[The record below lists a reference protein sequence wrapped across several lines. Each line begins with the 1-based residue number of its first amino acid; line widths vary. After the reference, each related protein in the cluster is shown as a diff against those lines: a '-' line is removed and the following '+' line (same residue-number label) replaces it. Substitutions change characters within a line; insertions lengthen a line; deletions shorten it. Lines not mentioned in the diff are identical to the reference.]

1 MDGGFYMNGLWWLCP
16 LLLGALLGWL
26 AHWLL
31 DWLFTNQWRMN
42 VKANHATMT
51 GQIQGLTG
59 DLGTS
64 RARLDER
71 NVAFASLERETVD
84 LRARAGMVSGLE
96 SEIGTLKGRVGEL
109 EPLQGKLSTLEGEL
123 GTWRG
128 KYDAVQGFEAK
139 YTSSQSELD
148 GLRARITTLEPL
160 EAKVSGLEKDL
171 GAAKGEA
178 ETARNTSKKELNDL
192 SLKFSDAEGAQLKLK
207 ESLDHSVREIGDVRR
222 ELDAAHKD
230 LADARVVLD
239 GVAAEREKYKGIDGD
254 LEQSRSRLGDLE
266 RELNEARASV
276 SARDGELT
284 ALRKQHDDHMD
295 TNEIQGLRSN
305 ISELQPLQAQL
316 EGANNSHR
324 ESSAKLEARIRELE
338 GQTDVIPGLR
348 SEAGK
353 IGGLETR
360 IRELEG
366 QNARIAELEAQNA
379 RIAELEA
386 RANRVPD
393 LEKQAGRIPDLEAR
407 AGRIPDLEKQV
418 GRISD
423 LEKQANRIP
432 DLEKQVGRI
441 SDLEAR
447 ANRIAGL
454 ETQNTELQAEIDR
467 IRSEKRDDLTK
478 ISGIGAVFAK
488 RLNESGIHTCKQL
501 HETNDAHILEIIK
514 PEDWQK
520 IEPSEWREDSGIFA
534 AGGTPAKRAK
544 AAERLARINGIG
556 DVYERKLNEAGIR
569 TFAELA
575 ATSATRAAEITG
587 SSETES
593 QLWITEA
600 DALANGKRA
609 GRERERLVR
618 GKLSSAEEELE
629 KLRSELS
636 RRPAGGARR
645 DLFEDL
651 PVIGEAYQRRLYG
664 AGIFSFEELAA
675 LTPARLH
682 EIIGVD
688 GLDYELVLREA
699 AKAARGEAISDGAG
713 AGRRRRRQRDSLER
727 INGIGVVYQR
737 KLFAAGIDTFED
749 LIAAGPDKLYD
760 VLEADLEYGPW
771 ITEAQ
776 GYASN
781 EAQYRDHLEKVD
793 GIGQVYQGRLF
804 EAGVYSF
811 EDLAAQSDDRIREI
825 VQPGERD
832 VEIGKWKLE
841 ALELA
846 KTSPKNLEE

>member
-31 DWLFTNQWRMN
+31 DWLFTNQWRTN

-96 SEIGTLKGRVGEL
+96 TEIGTLKGRVGEL
-109 EPLQGKLSTLEGEL
+109 EPLQGKLSLLEGEL

-139 YTSSQSELD
+139 YNTANGELD
-148 GLRARITTLEPL
+148 GLRARIGKLEPL

-171 GAAKGEA
+171 GAARSEA
-178 ETARNTSKKELNDL
+178 ESTRNTSKKELNDW

-239 GVAAEREKYKGIDGD
+239 GVAAERERYKGVDTD

-266 RELNEARASV
+266 RELNESRASV
-276 SARDGELT
+276 SARDGELA
-284 ALRKQHDDHMD
+284 ALRKQHDDHMQTH

-305 ISELQPLQAQL
+305 INELQPLRAQL

-324 ESSAKLEARIRELE
+324 ESTAKLEARIRELE

-353 IGGLETR
+353 IGGLEAR

-366 QNARIAELEAQNA
+366 QNARIA
-379 RIAELEA
+379 
-386 RANRVPD
+386 D
-393 LEKQAGRIPDLEAR
+393 LEKQAGRIPDLE
-407 AGRIPDLEKQV
+407 V
-418 GRISD
+418 
-423 LEKQANRIP
+423 
-432 DLEKQVGRI
+432 
-441 SDLEAR
+441 R

-454 ETQNTELQAEIDR
+454 ETHNAELQAEIDR

-488 RLNESGIHTCKQL
+488 RLNEAGIQTFKQL

-556 DVYERKLNEAGIR
+556 DVYERKLNEAGIN
-569 TFAELA
+569 TFTELA
-575 ATSATRAAEITG
+575 ATSAARAAELTG

-600 DALANGKRA
+600 DALAHGKRA

-629 KLRSELS
+629 KLRGELS

-675 LTPARLH
+675 LSPARLH

-699 AKAARGEAISDGAG
+699 AKAARGEAISDAGG
-713 AGRRRRRQRDSLER
+713 AGRRRRHQRDSLER

-749 LIAAGPDKLYD
+749 LIAAGPDKLYE

-771 ITEAQ
+771 VTEAQ

-781 EAQYRDHLEKVD
+781 EAQYRDHLEKID

-804 EAGVYSF
+804 EAGVYTF

-846 KTSPKNLEE
+846 KTSPKNLED

>member
-1 MDGGFYMNGLWWLCP
+1 MNGLWWLCP

-31 DWLFTNQWRMN
+31 DWLFTNQWRTN
-42 VKANHATMT
+42 VKANHASMQ

-96 SEIGTLKGRVGEL
+96 TEIGTLRGRVGEL
-109 EPLQGKLSTLEGEL
+109 EPLQGKLSGLEGDL
-123 GTWRG
+123 NALRG
-128 KYDAVQGFEAK
+128 KYDSAQGFEAK
-139 YTSSQSELD
+139 YTSSQSELE
-148 GLRARITTLEPL
+148 GLRLRIGKLEPL

-171 GAAKGEA
+171 GTARSEA
-178 ETARNTSKKELNDL
+178 ESARNASKKELNDW

-239 GVAAEREKYKGIDGD
+239 GVAAERERYKG
-254 LEQSRSRLGDLE
+254 LEG
-266 RELNEARASV
+266 ELQEARASV
-276 SARDGELT
+276 SARDGEL
-284 ALRKQHDDHMD
+284 
-295 TNEIQGLRSN
+295 QGLRQQHSN
-305 ISELQPLQAQL
+305 H
-316 EGANNSHR
+316 G
-324 ESSAKLEARIRELE
+324 ESNARLEARIRELE
-338 GQTDVIPGLR
+338 GQLDVIPGLR
-348 SEAGK
+348 IEAGK
-353 IGGLETR
+353 VGGLEAE
-360 IRELEG
+360 I
-366 QNARIAELEAQNA
+366 AR
-379 RIAELEA
+379 
-386 RANRVPD
+386 
-393 LEKQAGRIPDLEAR
+393 
-407 AGRIPDLEKQV
+407 
-418 GRISD
+418 
-423 LEKQANRIP
+423 
-432 DLEKQVGRI
+432 
-441 SDLEAR
+441 
-447 ANRIAGL
+447 
-454 ETQNTELQAEIDR
+454 LQAETDR

-488 RLNESGIHTCKQL
+488 RLNESGIHTFKQL
-501 HETNDAHILEIIK
+501 HDTNDAHILEIIK

-520 IEPSEWREDSGIFA
+520 IEPGEWREDAGIFA

-556 DVYERKLNEAGIR
+556 DVYERKLNEAGIH
-569 TFAELA
+569 TFADLA
-575 ATSATRAAEITG
+575 ATSAAHAAEITG

-600 DALANGKRA
+600 DALAHGKRA

-629 KLRSELS
+629 RLRSELS

-675 LTPARLH
+675 LSPVRLH

-699 AKAARGEAISDGAG
+699 AKAARGEAISDAGG

-749 LIAAGPDKLYD
+749 LIAAGPDKLYE

-781 EAQYRDHLEKVD
+781 EGQYRDHLEKVD

-804 EAGVYSF
+804 EAGVFTF

-846 KTSPKNLEE
+846 KTSPKNLED

>member
-31 DWLFTNQWRMN
+31 DWLFTNQWRTN
-42 VKANHATMT
+42 VKANQATMT

-64 RARLDER
+64 RSRLDER

-96 SEIGTLKGRVGEL
+96 AEIGTLRGRVGEL
-109 EPLQGKLSTLEGEL
+109 EPLQGKLSNLEGDL
-123 GTWRG
+123 NALRG
-128 KYDAVQGFEAK
+128 KYDAAQGFEAK

-148 GLRARITTLEPL
+148 GLRVRIGTLEPL
-160 EAKVSGLEKDL
+160 EAKLSGLEKDL
-171 GAAKGEA
+171 GTARSEA
-178 ETARNTSKKELNDL
+178 ESARNASKKELNEW

-239 GVAAEREKYKGIDGD
+239 GVAAERERYKGVDTD
-254 LEQSRSRLGDLE
+254 LEHSRSRLSDLE

-276 SARDGELT
+276 SARDGELE
-284 ALRKQHDDHMD
+284 ALRKQHADHSQNHE
-295 TNEIQGLRSN
+295 NELQGFRSSIN
-305 ISELQPLQAQL
+305 ELQPLRAQL
-316 EGANNSHR
+316 EGAHNDHR
-324 ESSAKLEARIRELE
+324 ESTAKLEARIRELE
-338 GQTDVIPGLR
+338 GQ
-348 SEAGK
+348 
-353 IGGLETR
+353 
-360 IRELEG
+360 
-366 QNARIAELEAQNA
+366 NARIA
-379 RIAELEA
+379 
-386 RANRVPD
+386 
-393 LEKQAGRIPDLEAR
+393 DLEAR
-407 AGRIPDLEKQV
+407 AGRI
-418 GRISD
+418 
-423 LEKQANRIP
+423 
-432 DLEKQVGRI
+432 
-441 SDLEAR
+441 
-447 ANRIAGL
+447 AGL
-454 ETQNTELQAEIDR
+454 ETHNTELQAEIDR

-488 RLNESGIHTCKQL
+488 RLNESGIHTFKQL
-501 HETNDAHILEIIK
+501 HDTNDSYILEIIK

-520 IEPSEWREDSGIFA
+520 IEPGEWREDSGVFA

-556 DVYERKLNEAGIR
+556 DVYERKLNEAGIH

-575 ATSATRAAEITG
+575 ATTAAHAAEITG

-600 DALANGKRA
+600 DALAHGKRA

-629 KLRSELS
+629 RLRNELS

-664 AGIFSFEELAA
+664 AGIFSYEELAA

-699 AKAARGEAISDGAG
+699 AKAARGEAISDAGG

-749 LIAAGPDKLYD
+749 LITAGPDKLYE

-776 GYASN
+776 GYASD
-781 EAQYRDHLEKVD
+781 EGQYRDHLEKVD

-804 EAGVYSF
+804 EAGVFTF
-811 EDLAAQSDDRIREI
+811 EDLAAQTDDRIREI

-832 VEIGKWKLE
+832 VEIGKWKRE

>member
-1 MDGGFYMNGLWWLCP
+1 LSGGTRLLSQMDGGFYMNGLWWLCP

-31 DWLFTNQWRMN
+31 DWLFTNQWRTN

-96 SEIGTLKGRVGEL
+96 TEIGTLKGRVGEL

-139 YTSSQSELD
+139 YNSANGELE
-148 GLRARITTLEPL
+148 GLRARIGKLEPL

-171 GAAKGEA
+171 GAAKSEA
-178 ETARNTSKKELNDL
+178 ETARNASKKELNDW

-266 RELNEARASV
+266 RELQEARASV
-276 SARDGELT
+276 SARDGELA
-284 ALRKQHDDHMD
+284 ALRKQHDDHLQTH

-305 ISELQPLQAQL
+305 INELQPLQAQL

-324 ESSAKLEARIRELE
+324 ESTAKLDARIRELE

-353 IGGLETR
+353 IGGLEAR

-366 QNARIAELEAQNA
+366 QNA

-407 AGRIPDLEKQV
+407 A
-418 GRISD
+418 
-423 LEKQANRIP
+423 
-432 DLEKQVGRI
+432 
-441 SDLEAR
+441 
-447 ANRIAGL
+447 NRIAGL
-454 ETQNTELQAEIDR
+454 ETHSAELQAEIDR
-467 IRSEKRDDLTK
+467 IRSERRDDLTK

-488 RLNESGIHTCKQL
+488 RLNESGIHTFKQL

-520 IEPSEWREDSGIFA
+520 IEPGEWREDSGIFA

-544 AAERLARINGIG
+544 VNERLARINGIG
-556 DVYERKLNEAGIR
+556 DVYERKLNEAGIN

-575 ATSATRAAEITG
+575 ATSAARAAEITG
-587 SSETES
+587 SSDTEA

-600 DALANGKRA
+600 DALAHGKRA
-609 GRERERLVR
+609 GRERERMVR

-629 KLRSELS
+629 KLRAELA
-636 RRPAGGARR
+636 RRPVGASR

-699 AKAARGEAISDGAG
+699 AKAARGEAISEGGG
-713 AGRRRRRQRDSLER
+713 AGRRRRHQRDSLER

-749 LIAAGPDKLYD
+749 LIAGGPDKLYE

-771 ITEAQ
+771 VTEAQ

-804 EAGVYSF
+804 EAGVYTF

-846 KTSPKNLEE
+846 KTSPKNLED

>member
-1 MDGGFYMNGLWWLCP
+1 MNGLWWLCP

-31 DWLFTNQWRMN
+31 DWLFTNQWRTN

-59 DLGTS
+59 DLGTARS
-64 RARLDER
+64 RLDER

-109 EPLQGKLSTLEGEL
+109 EPLQAKVTSLEGDL
-123 GTWRG
+123 NTWRG

-139 YTSSQSELD
+139 YNTANTELE
-148 GLRARITTLEPL
+148 GLRGRIAKLEPL
-160 EAKVSGLEKDL
+160 EAKVAGLEKDL
-171 GAAKGEA
+171 SAAKSEA
-178 ETARNTSKKELNDL
+178 EIARNASKKELNDW
-192 SLKFSDAEGAQLKLK
+192 SLKFSDSEAAQLKLK

-239 GVAAEREKYKGIDGD
+239 GVAAEREKYKGIDAD
-254 LEQSRSRLGDLE
+254 LENSRSRLGDLE
-266 RELNEARASV
+266 RELQEARASV
-276 SARDGELT
+276 SARDSELA
-284 ALRKQHDDHMD
+284 ALRKQHDDHMQ
-295 TNEIQGLRSN
+295 THANEIQGLRSN
-305 ISELQPLQAQL
+305 INELQPLRGQL
-316 EGANNSHR
+316 EGTQNEHR
-324 ESSAKLEARIRELE
+324 ESTARFEARIRELE
-338 GQTDVIPGLR
+338 GQLGVIPGLR

-353 IGGLETR
+353 VGGLEAE
-360 IRELEG
+360 I
-366 QNARIAELEAQNA
+366 AR
-379 RIAELEA
+379 
-386 RANRVPD
+386 
-393 LEKQAGRIPDLEAR
+393 
-407 AGRIPDLEKQV
+407 
-418 GRISD
+418 
-423 LEKQANRIP
+423 
-432 DLEKQVGRI
+432 
-441 SDLEAR
+441 
-447 ANRIAGL
+447 
-454 ETQNTELQAEIDR
+454 LQAEIDR

-488 RLNESGIHTCKQL
+488 RLNESGIHTFQQL
-501 HETNDAHILEIIK
+501 HDTNDARILEIIK

-520 IEPSEWREDSGIFA
+520 IEPGEWREDAGIFA

-544 AAERLARINGIG
+544 VNERLARINGIG
-556 DVYERKLNEAGIR
+556 DVYEHKLNEAGIN

-587 SSETES
+587 ASETEA

-600 DALANGKRA
+600 DALAHGKRA

-629 KLRSELS
+629 KLRAELA
-636 RRPAGGARR
+636 RRPAGASR

-699 AKAARGEAISDGAG
+699 AKAARGEAISDAG
-713 AGRRRRRQRDSLER
+713 GSGRRRRRQRDSLER

-737 KLFAAGIDTFED
+737 KLFAAGIETFED
-749 LIAAGPDKLYD
+749 LIAAGPDKLYEI
-760 VLEADLEYGPW
+760 LEADLEFGPW

-781 EAQYRDHLEKVD
+781 EDQYRDHLEKVD

-804 EAGVYSF
+804 EAGVYTF

-825 VQPGERD
+825 VQPGERE

-841 ALELA
+841 AIELA
-846 KTSPKNLEE
+846 KTSPKNLED

>member
-16 LLLGALLGWL
+16 LLLGALIG
-26 AHWLL
+26 WLL
-31 DWLFTNQWRMN
+31 DWFLHYSFMSKWHTNI
-42 VKANHATMT
+42 KANHATMQ

-96 SEIGTLKGRVGEL
+96 TEIGTLKGRIGEL
-109 EPLQGKLSTLEGEL
+109 EPLQGKLSALEGEL

-128 KYDAVQGFEAK
+128 KYDAVSGFEAK
-139 YTSSQSELD
+139 YNTATGELE
-148 GLRARITTLEPL
+148 GLRTRIGKLEPL

-171 GAAKGEA
+171 GAARSEA
-178 ETARNTSKKELNDL
+178 ENAHNASKKELNDW
-192 SLKFSDAEGAQLKLK
+192 SLKYSDAEAAQLKLK

-222 ELDAAHKD
+222 DLDGAHKE

-239 GVAAEREKYKGIDGD
+239 GVAAERERYKGVDSD
-254 LEQSRSRLGDLE
+254 LEHSRSRLSDLE
-266 RELNEARASV
+266 RELNEAQASV
-276 SARDGELT
+276 SARDSELDG
-284 ALRKQHDDHMD
+284 LRKQLADHSQNHA
-295 TNEIQGLRSN
+295 NEIQGLRSS
-305 ISELQPLQAQL
+305 IDELSPLRAQL
-316 EGANNSHR
+316 ETAGSTYR
-324 ESSAKLEARIRELE
+324 ESTAKLEARIRELE

-348 SEAGK
+348 IEAGK
-353 IGGLETR
+353 IGGLEAR

-366 QNARIAELEAQNA
+366 HNARIAD
-379 RIAELEA
+379 LEA

-407 AGRIPDLEKQV
+407 ANQ
-418 GRISD
+418 
-423 LEKQANRIP
+423 
-432 DLEKQVGRI
+432 
-441 SDLEAR
+441 
-447 ANRIAGL
+447 IAGL
-454 ETQNTELQAEIDR
+454 ETHNAELQAEIDR

-488 RLNESGIHTCKQL
+488 RLNESGIHTFKQL

-569 TFAELA
+569 SFADLA
-575 ATSATRAAEITG
+575 ATSAARAAEITG

-600 DALANGKRA
+600 DALAHGKRA

-699 AKAARGEAISDGAG
+699 AKAARGEAISDAGG

-749 LIAAGPDKLYD
+749 LIAAGPDKLYE

-781 EAQYRDHLEKVD
+781 EGQYRDHLEKVD
-793 GIGQVYQGRLF
+793 GIGQAYQGRLF
-804 EAGVYSF
+804 EAGIYSF

-825 VQPGERD
+825 VQPGERE

-846 KTSPKNLEE
+846 KTSPKNLED

>member
-1 MDGGFYMNGLWWLCP
+1 MNGLWWLCP

-31 DWLFTNQWRMN
+31 DWLFTNQWRTN

-84 LRARAGMVSGLE
+84 LRARAGMVTGLE
-96 SEIGTLKGRVGEL
+96 TEIGTLKGRVGEL
-109 EPLQGKLSTLEGEL
+109 EPLQGKLSGLEAEL

-139 YTSSQSELD
+139 YNTANGELD
-148 GLRARITTLEPL
+148 GLRGRIGKLEPL

-171 GAAKGEA
+171 GAARSEA
-178 ETARNTSKKELNDL
+178 ETARNASKKELNDL

-239 GVAAEREKYKGIDGD
+239 GVASERERYKGLDTD
-254 LEQSRSRLGDLE
+254 LEHSRSRLGDLE
-266 RELNEARASV
+266 RELQEARASV

-284 ALRKQHDDHMD
+284 ALRKQHDDHLQSH
-295 TNEIQGLRSN
+295 TNEIQGLRSSIN
-305 ISELQPLQAQL
+305 ELQPLQAQL
-316 EGANNSHR
+316 ETAGNTHR

-338 GQTDVIPGLR
+338 GQTGVIPNLR

-353 IGGLETR
+353 VGGLEAE
-360 IRELEG
+360 I
-366 QNARIAELEAQNA
+366 AR
-379 RIAELEA
+379 
-386 RANRVPD
+386 
-393 LEKQAGRIPDLEAR
+393 
-407 AGRIPDLEKQV
+407 
-418 GRISD
+418 
-423 LEKQANRIP
+423 
-432 DLEKQVGRI
+432 
-441 SDLEAR
+441 
-447 ANRIAGL
+447 
-454 ETQNTELQAEIDR
+454 LQAETER

-488 RLNESGIHTCKQL
+488 RLNESGIQTFKQL

-556 DVYERKLNEAGIR
+556 DVYERKLNEAGIH

-575 ATSATRAAEITG
+575 ATTAVRAAEITG
-587 SSETES
+587 SSETEA

-600 DALANGKRA
+600 DALAHGKRA

-618 GKLSSAEEELE
+618 GKLSSAEDELE
-629 KLRSELS
+629 KLRAELS
-636 RRPAGGARR
+636 RRPAGASR

-699 AKAARGEAISDGAG
+699 AKAARGEAISDSG
-713 AGRRRRRQRDSLER
+713 GRRRRRGRDSLER

-737 KLFAAGIDTFED
+737 KLFAAGIETFED
-749 LIAAGPDKLYD
+749 LIAAGADKLYEM
-760 VLEADLEYGPW
+760 LEADLEYGPW
-771 ITEAQ
+771 VTEAQ

-781 EAQYRDHLEKVD
+781 EGQYRDHLEKVD

-825 VQPGERD
+825 VQPGERE

-846 KTSPKNLEE
+846 KTSPKNLED

>member
-1 MDGGFYMNGLWWLCP
+1 MLQALTLSIPTFLCSGEGLGFERGTRLLSQMDGGFYMNGLWWLCP

-31 DWLFTNQWRMN
+31 DWLFTNQWRTN

-96 SEIGTLKGRVGEL
+96 TEIGTLRGRVGEL
-109 EPLQGKLSTLEGEL
+109 EPLQGKLSGLEGDL
-123 GTWRG
+123 NALRG
-128 KYDAVQGFEAK
+128 KYDAAQGFEAK
-139 YTSSQSELD
+139 YNSANGELD
-148 GLRARITTLEPL
+148 GLRLRIGKLEPL

-171 GAAKGEA
+171 GAARSEA
-178 ETARNTSKKELNDL
+178 ESARNASKKELNDW

-239 GVAAEREKYKGIDGD
+239 GVAAEREKYKGLDGD
-254 LEQSRSRLGDLE
+254 LEHSRSRLGDLE
-266 RELNEARASV
+266 RELQEARASV
-276 SARDGELT
+276 SARDSELE
-284 ALRKQHDDHMD
+284 ALRKQHSDHNQHHE
-295 TNEIQGLRSN
+295 NELQGLRSN
-305 ISELQPLQAQL
+305 INELQPLRGQL
-316 EGANNSHR
+316 EGAHNEHR

-348 SEAGK
+348 IEAGK
-353 IGGLETR
+353 VGGLEAE
-360 IRELEG
+360 I
-366 QNARIAELEAQNA
+366 AR
-379 RIAELEA
+379 
-386 RANRVPD
+386 
-393 LEKQAGRIPDLEAR
+393 
-407 AGRIPDLEKQV
+407 
-418 GRISD
+418 
-423 LEKQANRIP
+423 
-432 DLEKQVGRI
+432 
-441 SDLEAR
+441 
-447 ANRIAGL
+447 
-454 ETQNTELQAEIDR
+454 LQAEMDR
-467 IRSEKRDDLTK
+467 VRSEKRDDLTK

-488 RLNESGIHTCKQL
+488 RLNESGIHTFKQL
-501 HETNDAHILEIIK
+501 HDTNDTHILEIIK

-520 IEPSEWREDSGIFA
+520 IEPGEWREDSGIFA
-534 AGGTPAKRAK
+534 NGGTPAKRAK
-544 AAERLARINGIG
+544 VNERLARINGIG
-556 DVYERKLNEAGIR
+556 DVYERKLNEAGIH

-575 ATSATRAAEITG
+575 ATSAVRAAEITG
-587 SSETES
+587 SSETEA

-600 DALANGKRA
+600 DALAHGKRA

-699 AKAARGEAISDGAG
+699 AKAARGEAISDAGG

-737 KLFAAGIDTFED
+737 KLFAAEIDTFED
-749 LIAAGPDKLYD
+749 LIAAGPDKLYE

-781 EAQYRDHLEKVD
+781 EGQYRDHLEKVD

-846 KTSPKNLEE
+846 KTSPKNLED

>member
-31 DWLFTNQWRMN
+31 DWLFTNQWRTN

-59 DLGTS
+59 DLGTARS
-64 RARLDER
+64 RLDER

-96 SEIGTLKGRVGEL
+96 TEIGTLKGRVGEL
-109 EPLQGKLSTLEGEL
+109 EPLQGKLSLLEGDL
-123 GTWRG
+123 NTWRG

-139 YTSSQSELD
+139 YNTANGELD
-148 GLRARITTLEPL
+148 GLRARIGKLEPL

-171 GAAKGEA
+171 GAAKSEA
-178 ETARNTSKKELNDL
+178 EAARNASKKELNDW

-266 RELNEARASV
+266 RELQEARGSI
-276 SARDGELT
+276 SARDSELV
-284 ALRKQHDDHMD
+284 ALRKQHDDHMQTH

-305 ISELQPLQAQL
+305 INELQPLRGQL
-316 EGANNSHR
+316 EGAQNEHR
-324 ESSAKLEARIRELE
+324 ESTAKLEARIRELE
-338 GQTDVIPGLR
+338 GQLDVIPGLR

-353 IGGLETR
+353 VGGLEAE
-360 IRELEG
+360 I
-366 QNARIAELEAQNA
+366 AR
-379 RIAELEA
+379 
-386 RANRVPD
+386 
-393 LEKQAGRIPDLEAR
+393 
-407 AGRIPDLEKQV
+407 
-418 GRISD
+418 
-423 LEKQANRIP
+423 
-432 DLEKQVGRI
+432 
-441 SDLEAR
+441 
-447 ANRIAGL
+447 
-454 ETQNTELQAEIDR
+454 LQAEMDR
-467 IRSEKRDDLTK
+467 VRSEKRDDLTK

-488 RLNESGIHTCKQL
+488 RLNESGIHTFKQL

-520 IEPSEWREDSGIFA
+520 IEPGEWREDAGIFA

-556 DVYERKLNEAGIR
+556 DVYERKLNEAGIN

-575 ATSATRAAEITG
+575 ATSAARAAEITG

-600 DALANGKRA
+600 DALAHGKRA

-675 LTPARLH
+675 LTPVRLH

-699 AKAARGEAISDGAG
+699 AKAARGEAITDAG
-713 AGRRRRRQRDSLER
+713 GVGRRRRRQRDSLER

-749 LIAAGPDKLYD
+749 LIAAGPDKLYE
-760 VLEADLEYGPW
+760 VLEADLEFAAW

-776 GYASN
+776 GYATN
-781 EAQYRDHLEKVD
+781 EGQYRDHLEKVD

-804 EAGVYSF
+804 EAGVYTF

-846 KTSPKNLEE
+846 KTSPKNLED

>member
-1 MDGGFYMNGLWWLCP
+1 MNGLWWLCP
-16 LLLGALLGWL
+16 LLLGALIGWL

-31 DWLFTNQWRMN
+31 DWLFTNQWRTN
-42 VKANHATMT
+42 VKTNHATMT

-84 LRARAGMVSGLE
+84 LRARAGMVSELE
-96 SEIGTLKGRVGEL
+96 TEIGTLKGRVGEL

-139 YTSSQSELD
+139 YNTANGELD
-148 GLRARITTLEPL
+148 GLRALIGRLEPL

-178 ETARNTSKKELNDL
+178 ETARNASKKELNDL

-207 ESLDHSVREIGDVRR
+207 ESLDYSVREIGGVRR

-239 GVAAEREKYKGIDGD
+239 GVAAEREKYKGLDGD
-254 LEQSRSRLGDLE
+254 LEQSRSRLSDLE
-266 RELNEARASV
+266 RELQEARASV
-276 SARDGELT
+276 SARDSELE
-284 ALRKQHDDHMD
+284 ALRKQNADHGQ
-295 TNEIQGLRSN
+295 THENELQGLRSSIN
-305 ISELQPLQAQL
+305 ELQPLRAQL
-316 EGANNSHR
+316 EGARNEHR

-338 GQTDVIPGLR
+338 GQTGVIPNLR

-353 IGGLETR
+353 VGGLEAEMTR
-360 IRELEG
+360 
-366 QNARIAELEAQNA
+366 
-379 RIAELEA
+379 
-386 RANRVPD
+386 
-393 LEKQAGRIPDLEAR
+393 
-407 AGRIPDLEKQV
+407 
-418 GRISD
+418 
-423 LEKQANRIP
+423 
-432 DLEKQVGRI
+432 
-441 SDLEAR
+441 
-447 ANRIAGL
+447 
-454 ETQNTELQAEIDR
+454 LQTEIDR

-488 RLNESGIHTCKQL
+488 RLNESGIHSFKQL

-520 IEPSEWREDSGIFA
+520 IEPGEWREDAGIFA

-556 DVYERKLNEAGIR
+556 DVYERKLNGAGIQ

-575 ATSATRAAEITG
+575 ATSAAHAAKITG
-587 SSETES
+587 SSETEA

-600 DALANGKRA
+600 DALAHGKRA

-618 GKLSSAEEELE
+618 GKLSSAEDELE

-699 AKAARGEAISDGAG
+699 AKAARGEAISDT
-713 AGRRRRRQRDSLER
+713 AGRRRRGRDSLER

-749 LIAAGPDKLYD
+749 LIAAGPDKLYE
-760 VLEADLEYGPW
+760 VLEADLEFAAW
-771 ITEAQ
+771 IIEAQ
-776 GYASN
+776 GCASN
-781 EAQYRDHLEKVD
+781 EGQYRDHLEKVD

-825 VQPGERD
+825 VQPGERE

-846 KTSPKNLEE
+846 KTSPKNLED

>member
-31 DWLFTNQWRMN
+31 DWLFTNQWRTN
-42 VKANHATMT
+42 VKANQATMT

-64 RARLDER
+64 RSRLDER

-96 SEIGTLKGRVGEL
+96 AEIGTLRGRVGEL
-109 EPLQGKLSTLEGEL
+109 EPLQGKLSNLEGDL
-123 GTWRG
+123 NALRG
-128 KYDAVQGFEAK
+128 KYDAAQGFEAK

-148 GLRARITTLEPL
+148 GLRVRIGTLEPL
-160 EAKVSGLEKDL
+160 EAKLSGLEKDL
-171 GAAKGEA
+171 GTARSEA
-178 ETARNTSKKELNDL
+178 ESARNASKKELNEW

-239 GVAAEREKYKGIDGD
+239 GVAAERERYKGVDTD
-254 LEQSRSRLGDLE
+254 LEYSRSRLSDLE

-276 SARDGELT
+276 SARDGELE
-284 ALRKQHDDHMD
+284 ALRIQHADHSQNHE
-295 TNEIQGLRSN
+295 NELQGFRSSIN
-305 ISELQPLQAQL
+305 ELQPLRAQL
-316 EGANNSHR
+316 EGAHNDHR
-324 ESSAKLEARIRELE
+324 ESTAKLEARIRELE
-338 GQTDVIPGLR
+338 GQ
-348 SEAGK
+348 
-353 IGGLETR
+353 
-360 IRELEG
+360 
-366 QNARIAELEAQNA
+366 NARIA
-379 RIAELEA
+379 
-386 RANRVPD
+386 
-393 LEKQAGRIPDLEAR
+393 DLEAR
-407 AGRIPDLEKQV
+407 AGRI
-418 GRISD
+418 
-423 LEKQANRIP
+423 
-432 DLEKQVGRI
+432 
-441 SDLEAR
+441 
-447 ANRIAGL
+447 AGL
-454 ETQNTELQAEIDR
+454 ETHNTELQAEIDR

-488 RLNESGIHTCKQL
+488 RLNESGIHTFKQL
-501 HETNDAHILEIIK
+501 HDTNDSYILEIIK

-520 IEPSEWREDSGIFA
+520 IEPGEWREDSGVFA

-556 DVYERKLNEAGIR
+556 DVYERKLNEAGIH

-575 ATSATRAAEITG
+575 ATTAAHAAEITG

-600 DALANGKRA
+600 DALAHGKRA

-629 KLRSELS
+629 RLRNELS

-664 AGIFSFEELAA
+664 AGIFSYEELAA

-699 AKAARGEAISDGAG
+699 AKAARGEAISDAGG

-749 LIAAGPDKLYD
+749 LITAGPDKLYE

-776 GYASN
+776 GYASD
-781 EAQYRDHLEKVD
+781 EGQYRDHLEKVD

-804 EAGVYSF
+804 EAGVFTF
-811 EDLAAQSDDRIREI
+811 EDLAAQTDDRIREI

-832 VEIGKWKLE
+832 VEIGKWKRE

>member
-1 MDGGFYMNGLWWLCP
+1 MNGLWWLCP

-31 DWLFTNQWRMN
+31 DWLFTNQWRTN

-96 SEIGTLKGRVGEL
+96 TEIGTLKGRVGEL
-109 EPLQGKLSTLEGEL
+109 EPLQGKLSTLEAEL

-139 YTSSQSELD
+139 YNTANGELD
-148 GLRARITTLEPL
+148 GLRALIGKLEPL

-171 GAAKGEA
+171 GVAKGEA
-178 ETARNTSKKELNDL
+178 ETARNASKKELNDW
-192 SLKFSDAEGAQLKLK
+192 SLKFSDSEGAQLKLK
-207 ESLDHSVREIGDVRR
+207 ESLDYSVREIGDVRR

-239 GVAAEREKYKGIDGD
+239 GVAAEREKYKGLDGD
-254 LEQSRSRLGDLE
+254 LEQSRSRLSDLE
-266 RELNEARASV
+266 RELQEARASV
-276 SARDGELT
+276 SARDSELE
-284 ALRKQHDDHMD
+284 ALRKQNADHGQ
-295 TNEIQGLRSN
+295 THENELQGLRSSIN
-305 ISELQPLQAQL
+305 ELQPLRAQL
-316 EGANNSHR
+316 ETAGNSHR
-324 ESSAKLEARIRELE
+324 ESTAKLEARIRELE
-338 GQTDVIPGLR
+338 GQ
-348 SEAGK
+348 
-353 IGGLETR
+353 
-360 IRELEG
+360 
-366 QNARIAELEAQNA
+366 NARIAD
-379 RIAELEA
+379 LEA
-386 RANRVPD
+386 RANRLPD
-393 LEKQAGRIPDLEAR
+393 LEKQAGRIPDLE
-407 AGRIPDLEKQV
+407 V
-418 GRISD
+418 
-423 LEKQANRIP
+423 
-432 DLEKQVGRI
+432 
-441 SDLEAR
+441 R
-447 ANRIAGL
+447 ANRISGL
-454 ETQNTELQAEIDR
+454 ETQNSELRAEIDR

-488 RLNESGIHTCKQL
+488 RLNESGIQTFKQL
-501 HETNDAHILEIIK
+501 HDTNDAHILEIIK

-556 DVYERKLNEAGIR
+556 DVYERKLNEAGIH

-575 ATSATRAAEITG
+575 ATSAARAAEITG

-600 DALANGKRA
+600 DALAHGKRA

-636 RRPAGGARR
+636 RRPVGGARR

-699 AKAARGEAISDGAG
+699 AKAARGEAISDAG
-713 AGRRRRRQRDSLER
+713 GSGRRRRRGRDSLER

-737 KLFAAGIDTFED
+737 KLFAAGIETFED
-749 LIAAGPDKLYD
+749 LVAAGPDKLYE
-760 VLEADLEYGPW
+760 VLEADLEFAAW

-781 EAQYRDHLEKVD
+781 EGQYRDHLEKVD
-793 GIGQVYQGRLF
+793 GIGQVYQNRLF

-811 EDLAAQSDDRIREI
+811 EDLAAQSEDRIREI

-846 KTSPKNLEE
+846 KTSPKNLED

>member
-1 MDGGFYMNGLWWLCP
+1 MNGLWWLCP
-16 LLLGALLGWL
+16 LLLGALIGWL
-26 AHWLL
+26 C
-31 DWLFTNQWRMN
+31 DWFLHYLFTSKWHTSL
-42 VKANHATMT
+42 KANHATMT

-84 LRARAGMVSGLE
+84 LRARAGMVTGLE
-96 SEIGTLKGRVGEL
+96 TEIGTLKGRVGEL
-109 EPLQGKLSTLEGEL
+109 EPLQAKLSGLEGDL
-123 GTWRG
+123 NTWRG

-139 YTSSQSELD
+139 YISSQSELE
-148 GLRARITTLEPL
+148 GLRGRITTLEPL

-171 GAAKGEA
+171 GAAKSEA
-178 ETARNTSKKELNDL
+178 DAARTGSKKELNDL

-276 SARDGELT
+276 SARDGELA
-284 ALRKQHDDHMD
+284 ALRKQHDDHMETH

-324 ESSAKLEARIRELE
+324 ESSAKLEARVRELE

-353 IGGLETR
+353 IGGLEAR

-366 QNARIAELEAQNA
+366 QNARIAELETQNA
-379 RIAELEA
+379 RIAALEA
-386 RANRVPD
+386 QANRVPD

-407 AGRIPDLEKQV
+407 ANRLADFEKQAGRIPDLEKQ
-418 GRISD
+418 
-423 LEKQANRIP
+423 AARIP
-432 DLEKQVGRI
+432 DLE
-441 SDLEAR
+441 AR
-447 ANRIAGL
+447 ASRIAGL
-454 ETQNTELQAEIDR
+454 ETNNAELQAEIDR

-488 RLNESGIHTCKQL
+488 RLNESGIHTFKQL

-575 ATSATRAAEITG
+575 ATSAARAAELTG

-675 LTPARLH
+675 LSPARLH

-699 AKAARGEAISDGAG
+699 AKAARGEAISDAG
-713 AGRRRRRQRDSLER
+713 GSGRRRRRQRDSLER

-749 LIAAGPDKLYD
+749 LIAAGPDKLYE

-776 GYASN
+776 GYAGN
-781 EAQYRDHLEKVD
+781 EGQYRDHLEKVD

>member
-31 DWLFTNQWRMN
+31 DWLFTNQWRTN
-42 VKANHATMT
+42 VKANHATMQ

-84 LRARAGMVSGLE
+84 LRARAGMVTGLE
-96 SEIGTLKGRVGEL
+96 TEIGTLKGRVGEL

-123 GTWRG
+123 STWRG
-128 KYDAVQGFEAK
+128 KYDAVQGFETK
-139 YTSSQSELD
+139 YNTANGELE
-148 GLRARITTLEPL
+148 GLRARISKLEPL

-171 GAAKGEA
+171 GAARSEA
-178 ETARNTSKKELNDL
+178 ESARNASKKELNDW

-239 GVAAEREKYKGIDGD
+239 GVAAEREKYKGLDDD
-254 LEQSRSRLGDLE
+254 LEHSRSRLGDLE
-266 RELNEARASV
+266 RELQEARASV
-276 SARDGELT
+276 SARDSELE
-284 ALRKQHDDHMD
+284 ALRKQHSYHNQQHE
-295 TNEIQGLRSN
+295 NELQGLRSN
-305 ISELQPLQAQL
+305 INELQPLRGQL
-316 EGANNSHR
+316 EGAHNEHR

-338 GQTDVIPGLR
+338 GQIDVIPGLR

-353 IGGLETR
+353 IGGLEAR

-366 QNARIAELEAQNA
+366 QNARIA
-379 RIAELEA
+379 
-386 RANRVPD
+386 D
-393 LEKQAGRIPDLEAR
+393 LEKQT
-407 AGRIPDLEKQV
+407 
-418 GRISD
+418 GRIS
-423 LEKQANRIP
+423 E
-432 DLEKQVGRI
+432 
-441 SDLEAR
+441 LEAR

-454 ETQNTELQAEIDR
+454 ETHNAELQAEIDR

-478 ISGIGAVFAK
+478 ISGIGTVFAK
-488 RLNESGIHTCKQL
+488 RLNESGIHTFQQL

-520 IEPSEWREDSGIFA
+520 IEPSEWREDSGVFA

-556 DVYERKLNEAGIR
+556 DVYERKLNEAGIN

-575 ATSATRAAEITG
+575 ATSAARAAEITG

-699 AKAARGEAISDGAG
+699 AKAARGEAISDAG
-713 AGRRRRRQRDSLER
+713 SAGRRRRRQRDSLER

-749 LIAAGPDKLYD
+749 LTAAGPDKLYE

-781 EAQYRDHLEKVD
+781 EGQYRDHLEKVD

-832 VEIGKWKLE
+832 VEISKWKLE

-846 KTSPKNLEE
+846 KTSPKNLEDSAED

>member
-1 MDGGFYMNGLWWLCP
+1 LSGGTRLLSQMDGGFYMNGLWWLCP

-31 DWLFTNQWRMN
+31 DWLFTNQWRTN
-42 VKANHATMT
+42 VKANHASMQ

-96 SEIGTLKGRVGEL
+96 TEIGTLKGRVAEL
-109 EPLQGKLSTLEGEL
+109 EPLQGKLSLLEGEL

-139 YTSSQSELD
+139 YTSSQSELE
-148 GLRARITTLEPL
+148 GLRTRIGKLEPL

-171 GAAKGEA
+171 SAAKSEA
-178 ETARNTSKKELNDL
+178 ETARNASKKELNDW

-222 ELDAAHKD
+222 ELDGAHKE
-230 LADARVVLD
+230 LADARIVLD
-239 GVAAEREKYKGIDGD
+239 GVAGERERYKGVDTD
-254 LEQSRSRLGDLE
+254 LEHSRSRLGDLE
-266 RELNEARASV
+266 RELQEARASV
-276 SARDGELT
+276 SARDSELA
-284 ALRKQHDDHMD
+284 ALRKQHDDHLQSH
-295 TNEIQGLRSN
+295 TNEVQ
-305 ISELQPLQAQL
+305 
-316 EGANNSHR
+316 
-324 ESSAKLEARIRELE
+324 
-338 GQTDVIPGLR
+338 GLR

-353 IGGLETR
+353 VGGLEAE
-360 IRELEG
+360 I
-366 QNARIAELEAQNA
+366 AR
-379 RIAELEA
+379 
-386 RANRVPD
+386 
-393 LEKQAGRIPDLEAR
+393 
-407 AGRIPDLEKQV
+407 
-418 GRISD
+418 
-423 LEKQANRIP
+423 
-432 DLEKQVGRI
+432 
-441 SDLEAR
+441 
-447 ANRIAGL
+447 
-454 ETQNTELQAEIDR
+454 LQAETDR

-488 RLNESGIHTCKQL
+488 RLNEAGIHTFTQL
-501 HETNDAHILEIIK
+501 HASDDAHIMAIIQ

-520 IEPSEWREDSGIFA
+520 IEPGEWREDAGIFA

-556 DVYERKLNEAGIR
+556 DVYERKLNEAGIH

-575 ATSATRAAEITG
+575 ATSAARAAEITG

-600 DALANGKRA
+600 DALAHGKRA

-629 KLRSELS
+629 KLRAELA
-636 RRPAGGARR
+636 RRPAGARR

-664 AGIFSFEELAA
+664 AGIFTFEELAA

-682 EIIGVD
+682 EIVGVD
-688 GLDYELVLREA
+688 GLDYELVIREA
-699 AKAARGEAISDGAG
+699 GKAARGEAFGEGGSS
-713 AGRRRRRQRDSLER
+713 RRRRRQRDSLER

-749 LIAAGPDKLYD
+749 LIAAGSDKLYE
-760 VLEADLEYGPW
+760 VLEADLEFAAW

-781 EAQYRDHLEKVD
+781 EGQYRDHLEKVD

-804 EAGVYSF
+804 EAGVFTF

-841 ALELA
+841 SLELA
-846 KTSPKNLEE
+846 KTSPKNLED

>member
-1 MDGGFYMNGLWWLCP
+1 LSGGTRLPSQMDGGSYMGGLEWVCP

-31 DWLFTNQWRMN
+31 DWLFTNQWRTN

-59 DLGTS
+59 DLGTARS
-64 RARLDER
+64 RLDER

-96 SEIGTLKGRVGEL
+96 TEIGTLKGRVGEL

-123 GTWRG
+123 STWRG

-139 YTSSQSELD
+139 YASSQTELD
-148 GLRARITTLEPL
+148 GLRGRISALEPL

-171 GAAKGEA
+171 SAAKSEA
-178 ETARNTSKKELNDL
+178 EAARNASKKELNDW

-239 GVAAEREKYKGIDGD
+239 GVAAEREKYKGLDGD

-266 RELNEARASV
+266 RELQEAQASV
-276 SARDGELT
+276 SARDSELA
-284 ALRKQHDDHMD
+284 ALRKQHDDHMQTH

-305 ISELQPLQAQL
+305 INELQPLRGQL
-316 EGANNSHR
+316 EGAQSEHR
-324 ESSAKLEARIRELE
+324 ESTAKLEARIRELE
-338 GQTDVIPGLR
+338 GQLDVIPGLR

-353 IGGLETR
+353 VGGLETE
-360 IRELEG
+360 I
-366 QNARIAELEAQNA
+366 AR
-379 RIAELEA
+379 
-386 RANRVPD
+386 
-393 LEKQAGRIPDLEAR
+393 
-407 AGRIPDLEKQV
+407 
-418 GRISD
+418 
-423 LEKQANRIP
+423 
-432 DLEKQVGRI
+432 
-441 SDLEAR
+441 
-447 ANRIAGL
+447 
-454 ETQNTELQAEIDR
+454 LQAEMNR
-467 IRSEKRDDLTK
+467 VRSEKRDDLTK

-488 RLNESGIHTCKQL
+488 RLNESGIHTFKQL
-501 HETNDAHILEIIK
+501 HDTNDAHILEIIK

-520 IEPSEWREDSGIFA
+520 IEPGEWREDAGIFA

-544 AAERLARINGIG
+544 ATERLARINGIG
-556 DVYERKLNEAGIR
+556 DVYERKLNEAGIH

-575 ATSATRAAEITG
+575 ATSAARAAEITG

-600 DALANGKRA
+600 DALAHGKRA

-664 AGIFSFEELAA
+664 AGIFSFEELAT

-699 AKAARGEAISDGAG
+699 AKAARGEAISDAG
-713 AGRRRRRQRDSLER
+713 GSGRRRRRQRDSLER

-749 LIAAGPDKLYD
+749 LITAGPDKLYE

-781 EAQYRDHLEKVD
+781 EGQYRDHLEKVD

-804 EAGVYSF
+804 EAGVFSF

-846 KTSPKNLEE
+846 KTSPKNLED